1 MKNTKKLIDS
11 LQSLK
16 SSSFISINNYLS
28 KTGEIANHTINI
40 NISVKNAKQTDLN
53 RLKQC
58 NETDLKQIA
67 FNSNL
72 STEICK
78 IALSELIIAA
88 EKNLNTDIDERTNQS
103 KAQTDAYINITPAIK
118 LHKDTLALHI
128 FGQTINKKV
137 LATGTYKEVNC
148 NNKTKAKQA
157 IKKHLDLRSDKFRNY
172 IIENANNFKINGE
185 VIEII

>member
-1 MKNTKKLIDS
+1 MNNNKKIINTF
-11 LQSLK
+11 QTLK

-40 NISVKNAKQTDLN
+40 NISVKNAKEIDLN

-72 STEICK
+72 SPETIK
-78 IALSELIIAA
+78 IALNELLISAQ
-88 EKNLNTDIDERTNQS
+88 KNLNTDVNERTNQS
-103 KAQTDAYINITPAIK
+103 ITQSDAYINITPAIR
-118 LHKDTLALHI
+118 LHKNTLALHI

-137 LATGTYKEVNC
+137 LVSGNYKQVNSSE
-148 NNKTKAKQA
+148 KTLAKQA
-157 IKKHLDLRSDKFRNY
+157 IKKHLDLRSDKFRDY
-172 IIENANNFKINGE
+172 IIENINNIKINGE
-185 VIEII
+185 VIELT